1 MLGVEVEEYLKL
13 QEQQELEVMGA
24 VVLAVLVM
32 EQMEFLQL
40 QTLEAVVVEQEVI
53 M

>member
-1 MLGVEVEEYLKL
+1 MLEAEVEEYIKL
-13 QEQQELEVMGA
+13 QEQQELEVVGA